1 MKVTI
6 NHVQKKT
13 GLIRRVTH
21 HGVSVLVE
29 FNAEEKAV
37 IRERRLQNDVIMD
50 RGYPSDMSA
59 REIEK
64 RESRSVGR
72 KLLTAAISGSDA
84 LHFDLTV
91 KKLLQGEDVYF
102 FQRPVEAKEYEAVV
116 RERLLELKDWIMGNA
131 ELETETLSFEIF

>member
-1 MKVTI
+1 MAFR
-6 NHVQKKT
+6 
-13 GLIRRVTH
+13 LR
-21 HGVSVLVE
+21 E
-29 FNAEEKAV
+29 FKAV
-37 IRERRLQNDVIMD
+37 
-50 RGYPSDMSA
+50 
-59 REIEK
+59 
-64 RESRSVGR
+64 RSVGR

-131 ELETETLSFEIF
+131 ELETETLSFEI